1 MEKYTIKHFIP
12 KKSNVGGKV
21 PTTASTVE
29 GELSVNTADD
39 KIFLHNSGNQ
49 EITFSSDAYNDER
62 FVNASGDTVD
72 GKLGIADTLSVS
84 GNAIFSSGITMPYM
98 GENVVLQDLI
108 SGNSYVTSQ
117 ALNDLNQRMFEYL
130 PLSGG
135 TMTNGIKYS
144 QDETYK
150 RVYNAD
156 GSTNYIGTYAS
167 FLQPN
172 NLFRNIVTRNEW
184 INVYSGDDITLY
196 RPVIYQADSRQWSY
210 APPIGSYIGG
220 SYTLSF
226 SIPNDGLS
234 YDPSMIFEIYGGA
247 SETIVE
253 IGKDAEYY
261 MNNYA
266 SSLQLQCSGDITTAK
281 TYVKEKD
288 KQKGV
293 LYKSHHSDNRYT
305 VTFDE
310 NPSDTH
316 VLIFRWKAKN
326 LYTPGGLDSPIFV
339 QGDIDVKAS
348 DNMSLLLE
356 GEITR
361 KQDKLVSGTNIK
373 TINGVS
379 LLGDGNIDVSGGTGI
394 SVTSVNGKT
403 GVVTLTA
410 DDLNAAQLDEQNI
423 FTQSNIFVDET
434 ELQGATYFRDNA
446 YVHNTDE
453 NESTV
458 LRSKGLEIENG
469 TLLVSLEPSGLTLN
483 NDASVGT
490 QLTSQGIKIYTKNE
504 SLKGTDF
511 YFLANKGFH
520 MSSSLAD
527 YLDLNYS
534 GLTLSDGI
542 SQGNTIHVKN
552 SGLSSNTDASDT
564 IVWNTNGGKTNLS
577 AYTLQSVYSKFSA
590 NVGEEILTLENE
602 ISEKQDELVSGVNIK
617 TINNQSL
624 LGQGN
629 IDISGGASITVDSEL
644 STSSTNPVQN
654 KVITANVPTLNGKNT
669 FTGSNTL
676 TDGQH
681 LSVVND
687 CSSITIDDGNSNWIT
702 LTAEGIKLD
711 DDDDTGLVTTLG
723 QSGLTIS
730 GETSSVGIDSTLTE
744 SKIAFNDY
752 SKTGGYE
759 TDSYLSSSE
768 LYIEN
773 HTEQYSKLT
782 PDNLELCDS
791 IERQKTNLGYSGLTL
806 FDNITDNE
814 KKIVITDKVSTI
826 DDGKNTVVIENS
838 GIYLPSGTSAFH
850 TYFTANKLEIEN
862 GYTYVSL
869 DAENLNWG
877 SNGIIGV
884 SNNLYFKQGNNTYKF
899 DFDKAVS
906 LGLLVKQS

>member
-12 KKSNVGGKV
+12 KKSNVEGKV

-29 GELSVNTADD
+29 GELSVNTADG
-39 KIFLHNSGNQ
+39 KIFLHNSGNK
-49 EITFSSDAYNDER
+49 EIAFSSDAYNDER
-62 FVNASGDTVD
+62 FVNASGDSVD
-72 GKLGIADTLSVS
+72 GKLGVADTLSVS

-172 NLFRNIVTRNEW
+172 NLFRNLVTQNEW
-184 INVYSGDDITLY
+184 INVYSSGE
-196 RPVIYQADSRQWSY
+196 IYQPRILQKDHTQWSY
-210 APPIGSYIGG
+210 APPIGSYIGMN
-220 SYTLSF
+220 YTLSF
-226 SIPNDGLS
+226 SIAN
-234 YDPSMIFEIYGGA
+234 YDISDEPSMIFEIYGGIPSTA
-247 SETIVE
+247 VE

-266 SSLQLQCSGDITTAK
+266 SSLQLQCSGDTTTAK

-288 KQKGV
+288 KQNGI
-293 LYKSHHSDNRYT
+293 LYISHNTQNVMGKRYT
-305 VTFDE
+305 ITFTE
-310 NPSDTH
+310 NPSNTH
-316 VLIFRWKAKN
+316 IIIFRFKLNDNK
-326 LYTPGGLDSPIFV
+326 TIIHSPIFV
-339 QGDIDVKAS
+339 QGDIDVNES
-348 DNMSLLLE
+348 DNMSLAIE

-379 LLGDGNIDVSGGTGI
+379 LLGEGNIEVSGGSGI

-403 GVVTLTA
+403 GAVTITA
-410 DDLNAAQLDEQNI
+410 NDLNAAQLDGENT
-423 FTQSNIFVDET
+423 FTLTNKFNET
-434 ELQGATYFRDNA
+434 TYF
-446 YVHNTDE
+446 E
-453 NESTV
+453 NFASFD
-458 LRSKGLEIENG
+458 G
-469 TLLVSLEPSGLTLN
+469 
-483 NDASVGT
+483 DAEFGRGFTSYDDLI
-490 QLTSQGIKIYTKNE
+490 LTSTSDTISRIQTKLTNKGIQIYNTNA
-504 SLKGTDF
+504 SIIGTDF

-520 MSSSLAD
+520 MSSSDAD
-527 YLDLNYS
+527 YIDLNYS
-534 GLTLSDGI
+534 GLTLSDGK
-542 SQGNTIHVKN
+542 SPGNTIHVKN

-577 AYTLQSVYSKFSA
+577 AYTLQSDYSSFSQ
-590 NVGEEILTLENE
+590 NVGNEILTLRNE
-602 ISEKQDELVSGVNIK
+602 LSEKQDELVSGVNIK

-624 LGQGN
+624 LGKGN
-629 IDISGGASITVDSEL
+629 IDISSGASITVDSEL

-654 KVITANVPTLNGKNT
+654 KVIATSVPTLNGKNT

-676 TDGQH
+676 TDGKN

-687 CSSITIDDGNSNWIT
+687 CSSITIDDGNSTWIT

-759 TDSYLSSSE
+759 TNSYLSSSE
-768 LYIEN
+768 LYIQN
-773 HTEQYSKLT
+773 HTEQSAKLT
-782 PDNLELCDS
+782 PNNLELFDS
-791 IERQKTNLGYSGLTL
+791 IEQQSTDLGYSGLTI
-806 FDNITDNE
+806 DRANE
-814 KKIVITDKVSTI
+814 KIVITDKVSTI
-826 DDGKNTVVIENS
+826 NDGLNTVVIDNS
-838 GIYLPSGTSAFH
+838 GIYLPSGTSKFQ
-850 TYFTANKLEIEN
+850 TYFTAKEINIEN
-862 GYTYVSL
+862 GSANVVL
-869 DAENLNWG
+869 DPDQLSWSDSGEISTQNLL
-877 SNGIIGV
+877 IKTDTLKF
-884 SNNLYFKQGNNTYKF
+884 LYNKNTYKF

>member
-39 KIFLHNSGNQ
+39 KIFLHNSGNK

-196 RPVIYQADSRQWSY
+196 KPVIYQADSRQWSY

-379 LLGDGNIDVSGGTGI
+379 LLG
-394 SVTSVNGKT
+394 
-403 GVVTLTA
+403 
-410 DDLNAAQLDEQNI
+410 E
-423 FTQSNIFVDET
+423 
-434 ELQGATYFRDNA
+434 
-446 YVHNTDE
+446 
-453 NESTV
+453 
-458 LRSKGLEIENG
+458 
-469 TLLVSLEPSGLTLN
+469 
-483 NDASVGT
+483 
-490 QLTSQGIKIYTKNE
+490 
-504 SLKGTDF
+504 
-511 YFLANKGFH
+511 
-520 MSSSLAD
+520 
-527 YLDLNYS
+527 
-534 GLTLSDGI
+534 
-542 SQGNTIHVKN
+542 
-552 SGLSSNTDASDT
+552 
-564 IVWNTNGGKTNLS
+564 
-577 AYTLQSVYSKFSA
+577 
-590 NVGEEILTLENE
+590 
-602 ISEKQDELVSGVNIK
+602 
-617 TINNQSL
+617 
-624 LGQGN
+624 GN

-730 GETSSVGIDSTLTE
+730 GETSSIGIDSTLTE

-773 HTEQYSKLT
+773 HTEQHSKLT
-782 PDNLELCDS
+782 PNNLELWDS
-791 IERQKTNLGYSGLTL
+791 IEGQKTNLGYSGLTL
-806 FDNITDNE
+806 FDGITDNG

>member
-12 KKSNVGGKV
+12 KKSNVEGKV

-39 KIFLHNSGNQ
+39 KIFLHNSGNK

-62 FVNASGDTVD
+62 FVNASGDTVN

-84 GNAIFSSGITMPYM
+84 GNAIFSSGITMPYL
-98 GENVVLQDLI
+98 GDTVVLQDLI

-117 ALNDLNQRMFEYL
+117 ALNDLNQRMLEYL

-184 INVYSGDDITLY
+184 INVYSGDDIMLY
-196 RPVIYQADSRQWSY
+196 TPVVYQADPRQWSY

-281 TYVKEKD
+281 IYVKEKD

-305 VTFDE
+305 ITFDE

-316 VLIFRWKAKN
+316 VLIFRWKAKDR
-326 LYTPGGLDSPIFV
+326 YTSGGLDSPIFV

-348 DNMSLLLE
+348 NNMSLLLE

-379 LLGDGNIDVSGGTGI
+379 LLGDGNIDVSGGTGV

-403 GVVTLTA
+403 GIVILTA
-410 DDLNAAQLDEQNI
+410 DDLKAAQLNGQNM
-423 FTQSNIFVDET
+423 FTLDNTFTDTTSFEGDVDFSAPT
-434 ELQGATYFRDNA
+434 LFRYGATF
-446 YVHNTDE
+446 
-453 NESTV
+453 
-458 LRSKGLEIENG
+458 
-469 TLLVSLEPSGLTLN
+469 
-483 NDASVGT
+483 
-490 QLTSQGIKIYTKNE
+490 
-504 SLKGTDF
+504 
-511 YFLANKGFH
+511 
-520 MSSSLAD
+520 
-527 YLDLNYS
+527 YS
-534 GLTLSDGI
+534 GLALSDGI

-590 NVGEEILTLENE
+590 NVGKEILTLENE

-773 HTEQYSKLT
+773 HTEQHSKLT
-782 PDNLELCDS
+782 PNNLELWDS
-791 IERQKTNLGYSGLTL
+791 IEGQKTNLGYSGLTL
-806 FDNITDNE
+806 FDGITDNG
-814 KKIVITDKVSTI
+814 KKIVITDKVSDI
-826 DDGKNTVVIENS
+826 NDGKNTVVIDND
-838 GIYLPSGTSAFH
+838 GIYLPSGTSKLQ
-850 TYFTANKLEIEN
+850 TYLKADKLSIDDKT
-862 GYTYVSL
+862 GSSYASL
-869 DAENLNWG
+869 DANELYFE
-877 SNGIIGV
+877 SNGSIRV
-884 SNNLYFKQGNNTYKF
+884 SSALYLKQGSNTYKF

>member
-12 KKSNVGGKV
+12 KKSNVEGKV

-39 KIFLHNSGNQ
+39 KIFLHNSGNK

-98 GENVVLQDLI
+98 GDNVVLQDLI

-150 RVYNAD
+150 MVYNAD

-172 NLFRNIVTRNEW
+172 NLFRNIVTQNEW
-184 INVYSGDDITLY
+184 INVRSHDDLSLYS
-196 RPVIYQADSRQWSY
+196 PVVYQINYRQWSY

-226 SIPNDGLS
+226 SISNELS
-234 YDPSMIFEIYGGA
+234 DQSMIFEIYGGL
-247 SETIVE
+247 SEGYVLM
-253 IGKDAEYY
+253 GKDAEYY

-293 LYKSHHSDNRYT
+293 LYKSHHSDDRYT
-305 VTFDE
+305 ITFDE

-316 VLIFRWKAKN
+316 VLIFRWKTN
-326 LYTPGGLDSPIFV
+326 GIGLYSPIFV
-339 QGDIDVKAS
+339 QGDIDVPSS
-348 DNMSLLLE
+348 DNVSLLLE
-356 GEITR
+356 SEITR

-379 LLGDGNIDVSGGTGI
+379 LLGNGNIDVSGGTGI

-403 GVVTLTA
+403 GVVTITA
-410 DDLNAAQLDEQNI
+410 KDLDAAQLDEENM
-423 FTQSNIFVDET
+423 FTACNWFTNST
-434 ELQGATYFRDNA
+434 EFDGAAYFRDD
-446 YVHNTDE
+446 VSVTNTDE
-453 NESTV
+453 GTYVN
-458 LRSKGLEIENG
+458 LYGKGLKIESG
-469 TLLVSLEPSGLTLN
+469 RTVVSLEPSGLTFN

-490 QLTSQGIKIYTKNE
+490 QLTSKGIRIYTKDE
-504 SLKGTDF
+504 SIIGTDF

-520 MSSSLAD
+520 MSSSAAD
-527 YLDLNYS
+527 YIDLNYS

-542 SQGNTIHVKN
+542 SPGNTIHIKN

-577 AYTLQSVYSKFSA
+577 AYTLQSDYSSFIKR
-590 NVGEEILTLENE
+590 VGEEVLTLENE
-602 ISEKQDELVSGVNIK
+602 ISERQDELVSGVNIK

-624 LGQGN
+624 LGKGN

-676 TDGQH
+676 TDGKN

-687 CSSITIDDGNSNWIT
+687 CSSITIDYGDSCWMT

-711 DDDDTGLVTTLG
+711 DDDTTGLVTTLG

-730 GETSSVGIDSTLTE
+730 GETSSVGINSTLTE
-744 SKIAFNDY
+744 RKIAFNDY
-752 SKTGGYE
+752 SQTGGVE

-773 HTEQYSKLT
+773 HTEQHSKLT
-782 PDNLELCDS
+782 PNNLELWDS
-791 IERQKTNLGYSGLTL
+791 IAEQTTDLGYSGLTL
-806 FDNITDNE
+806 SDTSSGIE
-814 KKIVITDKVSTI
+814 KRIVITTDNVSAINDGENTI
-826 DDGKNTVVIENS
+826 VIDNS
-838 GIYLPSGTSAFH
+838 GIYLPSGTSKLQ
-850 TYFTANKLEIEN
+850 TYLTATKLSIDGKTGN
-862 GYTYVSL
+862 SYASL
-869 DAENLNWG
+869 DANELYFE
-877 SNGIIGV
+877 SNGNIRV
-884 SNNLYFKQGNNTYKF
+884 SSALYLKQGNNTYKF